1 MRGGPRPGMRPR
13 MPMRPGA
20 PGPRGMRPRGPPP
33 PGMRPVRPGQSPVRG
48 VRPGM
53 RPGGPRPGQPGTV
66 RPGAMRPVRPG
77 QPPVRPPAQQAA
89 AATTSLPPAPKPKPL
104 KVEVVDLSDDES
116 PPPPPAA
123 KSATLEK
130 LKACGISISKQKAPS
145 LPQGVRLP
153 PGISLG
159 SAGSSSA
166 PKRSSS
172 YSMSQ
177 SNGEPSNKRVAVAPN
192 VASALASVASDP
204 SEPKKKVEMEL
215 TDKQMDALKALG
227 LL

>member
-1 MRGGPRPGMRPR
+1 MG
-13 MPMRPGA
+13 
-20 PGPRGMRPRGPPP
+20 
-33 PGMRPVRPGQSPVRG
+33 
-48 VRPGM
+48 
-53 RPGGPRPGQPGTV
+53 
-66 RPGAMRPVRPG
+66 
-77 QPPVRPPAQQAA
+77 
-89 AATTSLPPAPKPKPL
+89 
-104 KVEVVDLSDDES
+104 VEVVDLSDDDES

-130 LKACGISISKQKAPS
+130 LKACGISISKQKAPT

-166 PKRSSS
+166 PKRSST
-172 YSMSQ
+172 YNMSQ
-177 SNGEPSNKRVAVAPN
+177 SNGEPS
-192 VASALASVASDP
+192 
-204 SEPKKKVEMEL
+204 KKKVEMEL